1 MTMRTATILALPL
14 LALAACAGENE
25 TFPQEL
31 LPYGSEVPEAL
42 ACLPNL
48 DGRIDSGEL
57 SPTLNQIA
65 SYRVSPPLPVES
77 DGARPMDLTGEV
89 GLDGRRVW
97 DWSSS
102 DDGDRVAT
110 FMAKPLTDQWYV
122 PHFSGGQF
130 SMPTDAAGRV
140 HAVYSHDAQALRL
153 HGVASF
159 IESPPEG
166 QTLMV
171 YEVPVD
177 FFPFPLT
184 VGDSWAQTG
193 RVRNGVLL
201 GVKPW
206 SQDDLY
212 EVQVDL
218 AGELR
223 LPDFT
228 FAQAMRVLTKVT
240 IKPKAGMKK
249 GTTQYQVSF
258 VYECFGEVARAASP
272 FVLDPE
278 QDPGPDFPLAW
289 EVRRLGWF

>member
-1 MTMRTATILALPL
+1 MRTATLLAVAPL
-14 LALAACAGENE
+14 LVLTACAGENE
-25 TFPQEL
+25 TFPEEL
-31 LPYGSEVPEAL
+31 LPYGTQEPEPL
-42 ACLPNL
+42 PCLPNL
-48 DGRIDSGEL
+48 DGRIDANEL

-65 SYRVSPPLPVES
+65 SYRVSPPLPLES
-77 DGARPMDLTGEV
+77 DGIRPMDLTGVV
-89 GLDGRRVW
+89 GQDGRRVW
-97 DWSSS
+97 DWSKP
-102 DDGDRVAT
+102 DADDRVAT
-110 FMAKPLTDQWYV
+110 FMAKLLVDQWYV
-122 PHFSGGQF
+122 PHFPDGRF

-140 HAVYSHDAQALRL
+140 HAVYSHGDEALRL

-159 IESPPEG
+159 IENPPEG
-166 QTLMV
+166 QTLLV
-171 YEVPVD
+171 YEQPVD

-184 VGDSWAQTG
+184 IGDSWSQTG

-212 EVQVDL
+212 EVSVDM

-223 LPDFT
+223 LPDFS

-240 IKPKAGMKK
+240 IKPKAGQKK

-258 VYECFGEVARAASP
+258 VYECFGEVARATSP